1 MPKRFELLLVA
12 FVACCSIVTPARADT
27 QFGVQAIVLSG
38 THYQPK
44 GDVSGTGTGGFIR
57 FDERWR
63 SVQVHLEG
71 FPSVG
76 TATVD
81 TRSGPVKAS
90 IGLFSASA
98 RFRIDRPGRL
108 WAGIGTE
115 VLAQQTPQ
123 LGLGKIDASRLAGT
137 RYEVVSDLPIKSCH
151 FVETQVAV
159 MPHLSGIVYE
169 IRTTPSSRFSSGNR
183 DETASMVDLSTSYGI
198 RSKSFDYLVGVHML
212 NFAATFADGRE
223 ADRNVGAGL
232 TAEIR
237 AHF

>member
-1 MPKRFELLLVA
+1 
-12 FVACCSIVTPARADT
+12 
-27 QFGVQAIVLSG
+27 
-38 THYQPK
+38 
-44 GDVSGTGTGGFIR
+44 
-57 FDERWR
+57 
-63 SVQVHLEG
+63 
-71 FPSVG
+71 VG

-81 TRSGPVKAS
+81 TRSGPVRAS

-137 RYEVVSDLPIKSCH
+137 RYEVVSDLPIKSSH

-169 IRTTPSSRFSSGNR
+169 TRTTASSRFVSGNR
-183 DETASMVDLSTSYGI
+183 DETASMVQLSTSYGI
-198 RSKSFDYLVGVHML
+198 KGKNVDYLVGVHTL
-212 NFAATFADGRE
+212 NFAATFANGHE

-237 AHF
+237 VHF